1 MHGVTSV
8 GMYHVLLRVSA
19 LTLALML
26 LFDSGILS
34 PVTRTLSQDTQ
45 KYLAN
50 VVSVGAAV
58 EPTALNTRTAEI
70 SAWERELDAREA
82 ALSERE
88 LAIGLSAGES
98 GADSR
103 STYIL
108 SIILFILTVL
118 IVLNYTLDF
127 ARVRY
132 GVRSPISRKSPV

>member
-108 SIILFILTVL
+108 SIVLFILTVL

-132 GVRSPISRKSPV
+132 GVRSPISRKSTV